1 MAKAIWVTNM
11 GRLIRERQ
19 PSNCSARSVICIR
32 TEGKNTEPIYFA
44 ELLKEKHISR
54 SRINC
59 KASKGSSPV
68 SVVNDLVKAKE
79 RNACEVKKG
88 KAKIDEYWTVFD
100 TEGGRPGLEEAIRL
114 AKKHDIHCVISA
126 PSFEYWILL
135 HYEKT
140 SRAFVRC
147 DEIENILTRLVPGGY
162 SKSGYNAK
170 DVLSRLPE
178 AKRNID
184 SIRRELGERSMTE
197 LPNTNVDELIAS
209 IEGDFQ

>member
-1 MAKAIWVTNM
+1 MKAIRVTNM
-11 GRLIRERQ
+11 GRSIRKRQ
-19 PSNCSARSVICIR
+19 PSDRLAKSVICIR
-32 TEGKNTEPIYFA
+32 TEGENTEPIYFA
-44 ELLKEKHISR
+44 ELLKERRISR
-54 SRINC
+54 SRIDC

-79 RNACEVKKG
+79 RNVCEVKKG
-88 KAKIDEYWTVFD
+88 KAKIDEYWAVFD
-100 TEGGRPGLEEAIRL
+100 TEGGRPRLEEAIQL

-135 HYEKT
+135 HYKKT
-140 SRAFVRC
+140 SRAFVCC
-147 DEIENILTRLVPGGY
+147 DEIENILTGFVPGGY

-184 SIRRELGERSMTE
+184 SIRRELGERPMTE